1 MKEKEIS
8 RPEEMVLLTIRRL
21 GDGAYG
27 VTIKRAIQEVADID
41 MPYGTLYF
49 LLDQLATKGLV
60 DRTTGEPTP
69 ERGGRRKTYYR
80 VSPAGLAALDRV
92 RELHRQLW
100 AGLADE
106 EVTS

>member
-21 GDGAYG
+21 GDDAYG
-27 VTIKRAIQEVADID
+27 VSIKRAIRKVTGID

-60 DRTTGEPTP
+60 SRTTGEPTP

-80 VSPAGLAALDRV
+80 VCPAGLAALERV
-92 RELHRQLW
+92 RRIHSQLW

-106 EVTS
+106 EATS